1 MKGMNRLALHW
12 KILIGMAAGVA
23 LGLVLRS
30 WAGPAPQGAAAS
42 GIALLDL
49 IGQVFI
55 RLLKMVIIPL
65 IISTMVSGVLSLQSF
80 KKLGRLGLTTF
91 IYYFATTGLAV
102 LTGLILVNLVRPGAG
117 ADIGGGKVLDQFA
130 QGLKTWGDLLLGLI
144 PANPVEAMAKMDVLP
159 VITFSLLFG
168 AVLLSLGDR
177 ARPLPE
183 IFSALSEAMM
193 RLTDWVLQLAPYGV
207 FALMATLITGFG
219 WGALAKL
226 ALYMLT
232 VALGLAIHFFITL
245 PLIALLVGR
254 YSPRRLYRDV
264 SPALMT
270 AFSSASSSATLPL
283 TMENLEKNTGVS
295 RRVTSFV
302 LPIGATVN
310 MDGTA
315 LYEAVAAV
323 FIAQAYGVHL
333 TMAQQV
339 LVFATATLAAVG
351 AAAIPSAGLFT
362 MAIVLRAVGLPL
374 EGVALIIGVDRIL
387 DMMRTT
393 VNVFGDT
400 VGAVV
405 VARRESENFGAPDT
419 P

>member
-1 MKGMNRLALHW
+1 MNRLALHW

-23 LGLVLRS
+23 AGLALRS
-30 WAGPAPQGAAAS
+30 LAGTAPHGAAAVIS
-42 GIALLDL
+42 VLDL
-49 IGQVFI
+49 AGKIFI

-80 KKLGRLGLTTF
+80 KRLGRLGLHTL
-91 IYYFATTGLAV
+91 IYYFTTTALAV
-102 LTGLILVNLVRPGAG
+102 LTGLILVNLLHPGAG
-117 ADIGGGKVLDQFA
+117 ADIGGGKVLEQFSG
-130 QGLKTWGDLLLGLI
+130 GLKTWDDLVLSLV
-144 PANPVEAMAKMDVLP
+144 PSNPFEAMAKMDVLP
-159 VITFSLLFG
+159 VITFSLVFG
-168 AVLLSLGDR
+168 AVLLSLGER

-183 IFSALSEAMM
+183 IFAALAEAMM
-193 RLTDWVLQLAPYGV
+193 RLTDWVLRLAPYGV

-219 WGALAKL
+219 WEALAHL

-232 VALGLAIHFFITL
+232 VAIGLAVHFFFTL

-283 TMENLEKNTGVS
+283 TMENMEQNTGVS
-295 RRVTSFV
+295 RRITSFV

-333 TMAQQV
+333 TIAQQV
-339 LVFATATLAAVG
+339 LVFVTASLAAVG

-387 DMMRTT
+387 DMTRTT
-393 VNVFGDT
+393 VNVFGDV
-400 VGAVV
+400 VGTVV
-405 VARRESENFGAPDT
+405 VARMDGEKFGAADAP
-419 P
+419 